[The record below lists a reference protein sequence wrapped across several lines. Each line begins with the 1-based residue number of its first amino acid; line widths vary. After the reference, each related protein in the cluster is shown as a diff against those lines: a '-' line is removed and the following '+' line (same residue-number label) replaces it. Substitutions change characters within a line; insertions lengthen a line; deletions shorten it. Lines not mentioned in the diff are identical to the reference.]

1 MSVFATPIALDSL
14 APYLFPD
21 LTHDLTAKD
30 ITESWLTFQQ
40 SLHFYLAS
48 LNFYYLLLSAQHLH
62 EPLAIGDLH
71 TNNDVAGSF
80 LQPLRVASTRFKE
93 GKANSELTSVWD
105 EAGDNDPHMA
115 ELGLL
120 DVTLEKVTA
129 GVARLNHA

>member
-1 MSVFATPIALDSL
+1 VFATPVALDSL

-21 LTHDLTAKD
+21 LTHDLTTKSV
-30 ITESWLTFQQ
+30 TESWLVFQQ

-71 TNNDVAGSF
+71 SNNDVAGSF
-80 LQPLRVASTRFKE
+80 LQPLRDASARFKKA
-93 GKANSELTSVWD
+93 KANGELASVWED
-105 EAGDNDPHMA
+105 TGKDDAHMA

-120 DVTLEKVTA
+120 DMTLEKVTA
-129 GVARLNHA
+129 GVARLN